1 VVKVN
6 DSYYFI
12 RNEDHDDNP
21 ITPSINTLSSL
32 YDGYNLPIAVMVEA

>member
-6 DSYYFI
+6 DLFYFI
-12 RNEDHDDNP
+12 KTEDIDNNP